1 MTQWR
6 ESPGGE
12 RQFLGGDGY
21 WYPEGARVAS
31 QVQPLGQAP
40 PTIYRKNAVPA
51 ANSEAKGASIMAII
65 GGGAL
70 TYYGWVCSWNTTTVP
85 NGSYTLVSEASGS
98 GGSAFSPGVSITVHN

>member
-12 RQFLGGDGY
+12 RQFLSGDGY

-40 PTIYRKNAVPA
+40 PTIYRKDAVPA
-51 ANSEAKGASIMAII
+51 ANSEARGAAIMVII
-65 GGGAL
+65 GGGVAAVGCLLPWLSASTGLGSLSRNAL
-70 TYYGWVCSWNTTTVP
+70 QTGQHDS
-85 NGSYTLVSEASGS
+85 
-98 GGSAFSPGVSITVHN
+98 FSPDGGLILLM